1 MAKGM
6 SAGHVTSWGQHVG
19 GRLISVGSCHWLY
32 VLVGSMDRCHAE
44 ENMLMLRRNNHNLM
58 IILKQL

>member
-6 SAGHVTSWGQHVG
+6 SAGHVTSWSQHVG

-32 VLVGSMDRCHAE
+32 VLVGPMDRCHTE
-44 ENMLMLRRNNHNLM
+44 ENMLMLRRNITNTT
-58 IILKQL
+58 I